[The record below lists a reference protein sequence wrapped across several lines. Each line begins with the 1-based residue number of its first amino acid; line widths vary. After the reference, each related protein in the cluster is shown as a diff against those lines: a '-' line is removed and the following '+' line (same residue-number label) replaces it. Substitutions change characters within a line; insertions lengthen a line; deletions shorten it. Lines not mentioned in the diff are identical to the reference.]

1 MYQTKYTVKLP
12 RFFTLK
18 DSFTV
23 HNDNLW
29 LDDVI
34 AVRL

>member
-1 MYQTKYTVKLP
+1 MFQTQNTVKLP
-12 RFFTLK
+12 RVFK

-23 HNDNLW
+23 HNDNLG
-29 LDDVI
+29 LDEVI